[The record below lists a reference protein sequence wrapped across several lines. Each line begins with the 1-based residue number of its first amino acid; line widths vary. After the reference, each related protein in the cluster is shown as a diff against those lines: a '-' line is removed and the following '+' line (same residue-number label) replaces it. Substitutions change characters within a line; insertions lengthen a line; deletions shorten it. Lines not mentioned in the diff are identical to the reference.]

1 MAREI
6 GAVEKLTET
15 ETLKLIETQLQKGP
29 RRGVKPEGEGEGE
42 AESESEV
49 EEAAA

>member
-1 MAREI
+1 VI
-6 GAVEKLTET
+6 D
-15 ETLKLIETQLQKGP
+15 TQLQKGP

-42 AESESEV
+42 AASEV